1 MGLLSSIGNAVSNVS
16 DAFGAV
22 VDGVVGEGTLLGKVA
37 EQVGLSDLVE
47 LATAGPGTLLE
58 AMCDRLNLPEWC
70 GDVAGGVGNL
80 LSGNL
85 PGVVQDAVDLAENI
99 ADELG
104 AERLSEYL
112 NNAADIGD
120 LAMDLM
126 AGDWDAAF
134 EPLQQL
140 AGLDWGDA
148 PTDLVQSLL
157 AELGNEQKLQDLAAA
172 AIAHVRI

>member
-1 MGLLSSIGNAVSNVS
+1 
-16 DAFGAV
+16 
-22 VDGVVGEGTLLGKVA
+22 
-37 EQVGLSDLVE
+37 
-47 LATAGPGTLLE
+47 
-58 AMCDRLNLPEWC
+58 
-70 GDVAGGVGNL
+70 
-80 LSGNL
+80 
-85 PGVVQDAVDLAENI
+85 
-99 ADELG
+99 
-104 AERLSEYL
+104 
-112 NNAADIGD
+112 
-120 LAMDLM
+120 M